1 MKKKILFFTSATA
14 LLTIAAVVSFETEVK
29 AMPGGIS
36 GVSGGATATC
46 QNCHGGISKIVDNG
60 GTAKLSSDIPVDG
73 YTPGQVYN
81 MSLTIYT
88 QKSKG
93 GFNLRAQNSAG
104 VIVGFLEKQSSNAQV
119 TDGSI
124 NGAKIG
130 ELTHND
136 PNISGGQKEIT
147 FKWTAPAAGTGD
159 VSYYAAVA
167 TGVNRRTSM
176 DSLNKLK
183 VVFKENNVTGI
194 SDANMVSSG
203 FSVYP
208 TDARDHV
215 TLSYGLS
222 VPADVWVRL
231 YDLQGHVVTEVFQG
245 REAAGAHS
253 REVNVA
259 HLEAGSY
266 LVWLSANGKI
276 TTERIVVRK

>member
-29 AMPGGIS
+29 ARPIGVS
-36 GVSGGATATC
+36 GVSGDMLTC
-46 QNCHGGISKIVDNG
+46 QKCHGGISKIVDNG
-60 GTAKLSSDIPVDG
+60 STAKLSSDIPVDG

-81 MSLTIYT
+81 MSLTIYS

-93 GFNLRAQNSAG
+93 GFNLRAQNGAG
-104 VIVGFLEKQSSNAQV
+104 TIAGFLSDPSSNAQL
-119 TDGSI
+119 TDAGTE
-124 NGAKIG
+124 GGVIG
-130 ELTHND
+130 ELTHKGPD
-136 PNISGGQKEIT
+136 ISGGKKEIT

-167 TGVNRRTSM
+167 TGVNRWFSM

-194 SDANMVSSG
+194 RDANMVSSG